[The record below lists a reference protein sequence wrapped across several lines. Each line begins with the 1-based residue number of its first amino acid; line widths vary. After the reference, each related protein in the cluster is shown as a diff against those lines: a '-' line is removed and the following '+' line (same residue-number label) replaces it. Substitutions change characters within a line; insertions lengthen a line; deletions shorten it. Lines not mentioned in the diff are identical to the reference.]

1 MKCNDFR
8 CAEHGSISVR
18 GNVFVGRV
26 KSAKP
31 SKTAIIEREITI
43 RVPKY
48 ERYKKVRTRV
58 YAHNPECI
66 NAKENDIVM
75 VGETRKLSKTK
86 SFVVLKVVGRKEEFR
101 ALEEAKAKPKRKEK
115 ETVEAKEKEAGK

>member
-1 MKCNDFR
+1 MACSDPR

-18 GNVFVGRV
+18 GGMFVGKVR
-26 KSAKP
+26 SAKAP
-31 SKTAIIEREITI
+31 KTAIVERELIVKI
-43 RVPKY
+43 PKY
-48 ERYKKVRTRV
+48 ERYKKIRARV

-86 SFVVLKVVGRKEEFR
+86 SFVILKLLGRKEEFR

-115 ETVEAKEKEAGK
+115 AEKEGAGK